1 MTIGPPGKAPVGVDL
16 FCGAGGVTCG
26 MRKAGVEVRLGIDSD
41 PRFTRTYEVNNAP
54 AKYWARDMTT
64 VSGREI
70 LKAIAPEDS
79 QKFILSACPP
89 CQPFSRQNKRGVHR
103 GHRDERSDLLDEVRR
118 LLREIPRKPDYLFV
132 ENVPGI
138 SKSPDSAL
146 KRFEDFLYEQKY
158 TAVSA
163 IVDAADYG
171 VPQHRKRFILLAK
184 LGISFV
190 SLPKPTHGDGKMF
203 DYNTVEVI
211 REYPPVAAGEKCDD
225 PPNHQARQLSE
236 VNLNRIREIPRDGGS
251 RRDLPGKLILE
262 CHKKSYGHHD
272 VYGRLAWQKPAPTI
286 TTKCVSLSNGRFGHP
301 DQDRALTVRE
311 AARLQTFPND
321 YRFFGTGIDSEAKQV
336 GNAVPVLLAEV
347 FTRHL
352 LSL

>member
-1 MTIGPPGKAPVGVDL
+1 MNSDMPTTPVIGVDL

-26 MRKAGVEVRLGIDSD
+26 MRKAGVDVRLGVDLD
-41 PRFTRTYEVNNAP
+41 PRFEKTYEANNQP
-54 AKYWARDMTT
+54 AKYWARDMTA

-70 LKAIAPEDS
+70 LDEIGVKDS

-89 CQPFSRQNKRGVHR
+89 CQPFSRQNKRGVLR

-118 LLREIPRKPDYLFV
+118 LLRELPRKPDYLFI

-138 SKSPDSAL
+138 DHAPESAL
-146 KRFEDFLYEQKY
+146 HRFEDLLYELKY
-158 TAVSA
+158 TTVSA
-163 IVDAADYG
+163 VVDAADYG

-184 LGISFV
+184 RGISFV
-190 SLPKPTHGDGKMF
+190 SLPKPTHGEGKLF

-211 REYPPVAAGEKCDD
+211 REYPPVAAGEKCDE
-225 PPNHQARQLSE
+225 PPNHHARQLSE
-236 VNLNRIREIPRDGGS
+236 VNLDRIRQIPRDGGS
-251 RRDLPGKLILE
+251 RKDLPGKLILE

-272 VYGRLAWQKPAPTI
+272 VYGRLAWQRPAPTI

-321 YRFFGTGIDSEAKQV
+321 YRFYGTGIDSEAKQV
-336 GNAVPVLLAEV
+336 GNAVPVLLVEA
-347 FTRHL
+347 FIKHL